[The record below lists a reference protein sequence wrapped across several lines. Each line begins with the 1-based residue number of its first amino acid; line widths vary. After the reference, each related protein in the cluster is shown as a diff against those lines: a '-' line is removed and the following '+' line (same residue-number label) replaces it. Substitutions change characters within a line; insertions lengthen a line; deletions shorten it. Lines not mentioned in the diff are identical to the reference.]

1 MKYNAKQLPNGNWA
15 VFTGK
20 KYWPNTETAN
30 KEDANTAAEYKSAL
44 FLIKEAAAILE
55 KSKMDF
61 RLAQQIGGEAVAMV
75 DTVTAITRKQDPDF
89 DEMDS
94 LGWTC

>member
-20 KYWPNTETAN
+20 KYWPNTETTDREEAN
-30 KEDANTAAEYKSAL
+30 KSANYKSAM
-44 FLIKEAAAILE
+44 FHMKEARKILDKGVE
-55 KSKMDF
+55 
-61 RLAQQIGGEAVAMV
+61 LYQAYNIGHEAVDMV
-75 DTVTAITRKQDPDF
+75 DAVTNVARKKDPEF

-94 LGWTC
+94 RGWTC